1 MNNNEKRQDMNSSAE
16 YVEQHLQ
23 TLEKTD
29 VTEILYYS
37 QEQSFSAEELGKVIN
52 EQRLTE
58 LLARSDAFLS
68 SLNGEIKDFDNKN
81 YS

>member
-1 MNNNEKRQDMNSSAE
+1 MTDNDKPIKSSAD

-37 QEQSFSAEELGKVIN
+37 QEQSFSAEELGKVIS
-52 EQRLTE
+52 ETRLTE
-58 LLARSDAFLS
+58 LLAQSEAFLS
-68 SLNGEIKDFDNKN
+68 SLNSEIKDFEGKN
-81 YS
+81 NN

>member
-1 MNNNEKRQDMNSSAE
+1 MNNDKKRQDMTSSAE

-37 QEQSFSAEELGKVIN
+37 QEQSFSAEEIGKVIN
-52 EQRLTE
+52 EQRLTD
-58 LLARSDAFLS
+58 LLEQSDAFLS
-68 SLNGEIKDFDNKN
+68 SLNGELKDFDK
-81 YS
+81 

>member
-1 MNNNEKRQDMNSSAE
+1 MNNNKKRQDMTSSAE

-37 QEQSFSAEELGKVIN
+37 QEQSFSTEEIGRVIN
-52 EQRLTE
+52 EQRLTD
-58 LLARSDAFLS
+58 LLEQSDAFLS
-68 SLNGEIKDFDNKN
+68 SVNAAIEDFDK
-81 YS
+81 

>member
-1 MNNNEKRQDMNSSAE
+1 MDNKKRQDIKSSAE
-16 YVEQHLQ
+16 HVEQHLQ

>member
-1 MNNNEKRQDMNSSAE
+1 MTSSAE

-37 QEQSFSAEELGKVIN
+37 QEQSFSSEEIGRVIN
-52 EQRLTE
+52 EQRLTD
-58 LLARSDAFLS
+58 LLEQSDAFLS
-68 SLNGEIKDFDNKN
+68 SVTAAIEDFDK
-81 YS
+81 